1 MKARRIL
8 WYEEEIK
15 MKKILI
21 SRCLMGDC
29 CRYDGKSN
37 LVPEIRELAE
47 SGLAVPVC
55 PEQLGGLPTPRT
67 PSEICGD
74 RVMMRD
80 GTDVTENFRRGA
92 ERALAIG
99 LEQGCVC
106 AVTKAKSPSCGCG
119 RVYDGTFSG
128 TLVSG
133 DGIFVRLLKEA
144 GILVC
149 TEKDDWQALISETGL
164 QGTE

>member
-92 ERALAIG
+92 ERALAG
-99 LEQGCVC
+99 
-106 AVTKAKSPSCGCG
+106 A
-119 RVYDGTFSG
+119 
-128 TLVSG
+128 
-133 DGIFVRLLKEA
+133 
-144 GILVC
+144 
-149 TEKDDWQALISETGL
+149 
-164 QGTE
+164 